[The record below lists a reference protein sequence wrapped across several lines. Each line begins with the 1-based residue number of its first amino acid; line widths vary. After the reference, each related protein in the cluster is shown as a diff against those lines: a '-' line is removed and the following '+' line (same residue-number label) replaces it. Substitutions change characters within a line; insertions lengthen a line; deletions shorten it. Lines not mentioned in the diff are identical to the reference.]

1 MWKCILLCV
10 CVCVHGCVRVWT
22 QCLRICFCVWVCG
35 WTTYRRKDL
44 STSVCF
50 SVKKVNLLRGR
61 AGTSW
66 HIPTSVGPTFV
77 FKQKKF
83 ISSTNDQEKLF
94 SSMQKLLRQSVIN
107 EWHAARSNDTKL
119 LICFIDLVGRNFF
132 LVSPE
137 HTAFWRLCFLKIF
150 HLFFVSIE
158 NLNSFLDKVKFFGIT
173 FWPVLGQS
181 ISTLFHL

>member
-22 QCLRICFCVWVCG
+22 QCLRVCFCVWVCG

-66 HIPTSVGPTFV
+66 HIPTSVRPTFV
-77 FKQKKF
+77 FKQKKKF

-119 LICFIDLVGRNFF
+119 LICFIDLVGRNFIF
-132 LVSPE
+132 GF
-137 HTAFWRLCFLKIF
+137 TGTYGFLKAVFLENISSF
-150 HLFFVSIE
+150 FLFP
-158 NLNSFLDKVKFFGIT
+158 
-173 FWPVLGQS
+173 FWEPEQFSG
-181 ISTLFHL
+181 